1 MPATAPTVVSFAVR
15 STPVTQGSF
24 RVFHK
29 RGAAGCVTNLVS
41 DNDKR
46 LKQWRRLVRTAG
58 ANAMKRA
65 QAEPFDRAVQVM
77 IIFWFA
83 RPKSHAGEVWVA
95 VNGRNDLEKLVRAC
109 HDALT
114 EAGVWKDDGLVAR
127 IETEKRWCSGT
138 ERPGVDV
145 TVEAL

>member
-1 MPATAPTVVSFAVR
+1 MTSQPVSFAVR

-29 RGAAGCVTNLVS
+29 RGATACVTNLVS

-46 LKQWRRLVRTAG
+46 LKQWRRLVETQAR
-58 ANAMKRA
+58 NAMKGR
-65 QAEPFDRAVQVM
+65 EPFVGAVQVEL
-77 IIFWFA
+77 IFWMPT
-83 RPKSHAGEVWVA
+83 PKVHRGKTWAA
-95 VNGRNDLEKLVRAC
+95 VRGRNDLDKMLRAC
-109 HDALT
+109 MDAMT
-114 EAGVWKDDGLVAR
+114 TAAVYADDGLVAR
-127 IETEKRWCSGT
+127 IETEKRWCSES

>member
-1 MPATAPTVVSFAVR
+1 MTQVSFAVR

-29 RGAAGCVTNLVS
+29 RGATTCITNLVS
-41 DNDKR
+41 DNDAK
-46 LKQWRRLVRTAG
+46 LKVWRRLVKTAG
-58 ANAMKRA
+58 RNAMKGRP
-65 QAEPFDRAVQVM
+65 PFDRAVQVL

-83 RPKSHAGEVWVA
+83 RPKSHAGETWAA
-95 VNGRNDLEKLVRAC
+95 VNGRNDLEKLVRSC
-109 HDALT
+109 HDAIT

-127 IETEKRWCSGT
+127 IETEKRWCSDG